1 MPDSRT
7 WALWEGGLLPALPVM
22 AGCAPR
28 SSHRPGAVQ
37 RGSLTEPVLLL
48 LLLRLVKRLLG
59 GWCMCLCAGQQA
71 QGVDG
76 AGTIAVLPSLGLS
89 PPSAQGTVCR
99 EGVAAPR
106 DSRETSLRPGV
117 SQHQVCMRAA
127 PGAARSDHG
136 YQQGG
141 GDRQCCQC
149 RCPEHLVV
157 LCCPLGQAA
166 GTLTDASANFTDSM
180 KEEAARGL
188 AAQQVSRGSATPG
201 TGLAEP
207 GFAPPPN
214 CVPAP
219 WETSLSPSVF
229 VPLEQPPGP
238 QRKWGH

>member
-1 MPDSRT
+1 MGGGAAPCLASDGGVCTPILPPAWGSPARLPDRACASAAAAAACEAAAGWVVHVPVRRAAST
-7 WALWEGGLLPALPVM
+7 RGGW
-22 AGCAPR
+22 GRNHCCAPIL
-28 SSHRPGAVQ
+28 GAVPSLSTGYSVQ
-37 RGSLTEPVLLL
+37 GGSGSTQ
-48 LLLRLVKRLLG
+48 
-59 GWCMCLCAGQQA
+59 GQQGNLA
-71 QGVDG
+71 P
-76 AGTIAVLPSLGLS
+76 AGI
-89 PPSAQGTVCR
+89 
-99 EGVAAPR
+99 
-106 DSRETSLRPGV
+106 

-157 LCCPLGQAA
+157 LCCPLGEAA

-201 TGLAEP
+201 TGLVEP